1 MMRVFVDRNSE
12 DFRNFISSMMEVESL
27 KQTAV
32 TIKEPE
38 KVNGITY
45 TKCIRID
52 LMGMCSSLFFLT
64 VRMK

>member
-1 MMRVFVDRNSE
+1 MMRVFIDRNSE

-45 TKCIRID
+45 TKCCLLYTSPSPRD
-52 LMGMCSSLFFLT
+52 
-64 VRMK
+64 